1 MLNKKFTFQ
10 MLLLIFFMYGII
22 AHVWLTNG
30 FKSAILTY
38 ACFSPLIS
46 WCALLILDNAIEE

>member
-10 MLLLIFFMYGII
+10 MLLLICFMYGTI

-30 FKSAILTY
+30 FKSAIIAY
-38 ACFSPLIS
+38 FCFSPLIS
-46 WCALLILDNAIEE
+46 WCTLLILDNAIEE